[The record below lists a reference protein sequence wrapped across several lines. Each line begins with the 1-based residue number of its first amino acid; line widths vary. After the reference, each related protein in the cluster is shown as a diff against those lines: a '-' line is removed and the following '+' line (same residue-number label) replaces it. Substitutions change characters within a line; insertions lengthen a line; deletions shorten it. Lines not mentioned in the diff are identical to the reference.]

1 MPHTR
6 HTITLLTLLTLLQQ
20 ELTRMMWYTQVLAD
34 IAQYR
39 RQDRMEAIEG
49 RIRRH
54 RLMMVAGVGGRV
66 EYPRE

>member
-34 IAQYR
+34 TAQYR

-49 RIRRH
+49 RTRRH
-54 RLMMVAGVGGRV
+54 RLMRVAGVGGRV